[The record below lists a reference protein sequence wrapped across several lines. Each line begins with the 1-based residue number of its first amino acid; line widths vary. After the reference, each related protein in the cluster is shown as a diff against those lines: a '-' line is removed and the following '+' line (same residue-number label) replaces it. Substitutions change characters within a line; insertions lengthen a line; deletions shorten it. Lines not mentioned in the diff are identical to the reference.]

1 MERFEQKC
9 KQLLVDSRPETG
21 GDETTI
27 DFQLPRQLLGVFGR
41 ITIFLLCAVLA
52 VSRHAVSADT
62 INLARDKVDES
73 LRESEGILLR
83 LTEHTEI
90 DLDQIGDESI
100 RTADTLLVLIL
111 ENALQISCREQD
123 DDISCKARQAHFDL
137 EDTYSRYTTRCVRTI
152 ESTVNWHVD
161 IHHR

>member
-9 KQLLVDSRPETG
+9 KQLLIDSRPEAG
-21 GDETTI
+21 GDETAI
-27 DFQLPRQLLGVFGR
+27 DFQLPAQLLSVFCR
-41 ITIFLLCAVLA
+41 ITIFLLCAFLA
-52 VSRHAVSADT
+52 VRQHAVNADT

-111 ENALQISCREQD
+111 ENALQISCGEQN
-123 DDISCKARQAHFDL
+123 DISCEPQQAHFDL

-152 ESTVNWHVD
+152 LGLLAN
-161 IHHR
+161 